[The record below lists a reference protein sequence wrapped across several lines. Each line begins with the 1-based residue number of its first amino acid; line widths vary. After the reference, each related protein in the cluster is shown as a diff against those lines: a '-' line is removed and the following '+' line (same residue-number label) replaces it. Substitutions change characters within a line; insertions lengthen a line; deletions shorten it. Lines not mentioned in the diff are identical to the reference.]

1 MKPLRQ
7 KQIPLLVFG
16 LALSASTTAGE
27 HGAPDVPATSARP
40 AATANSGIPTSPKP
54 PTAAAATKPKAEAK
68 SEVAEEA
75 PAGPTKSAAAKP
87 AAGKEAAKP
96 ETGEAAAASKIEI
109 AWSKGGAAPASAKP
123 AMAAIVAKLEEQE
136 AALEKRRQEK
146 IAAHHPRSRPRP
158 YVAPGMQ
165 RVALSS
171 AAAHPQVPS
180 PAPVAAPTP
189 HSLHW
194 SYSGATGPQAWSK
207 LAPEYAKCGNGERQ
221 SPIDIQ
227 DGLKV
232 DLEPITF
239 EYRPSGYKV
248 TDNGHTIQANVNGW
262 NQMRVMGRRFK
273 LVQFHFH
280 TPSEE
285 SINGRQFDMVV
296 HLVHKDA
303 EDRLAVVAVL
313 VEGGSRQPAI
323 QAVLNNLP
331 LERSQEVHVSGG
343 LDMTQMLPAD
353 RKYFT
358 YMGSL
363 TTPPCTE
370 DVLWIVMKQP
380 VQASADQLNL
390 ISRLYP
396 MNARPTQSAKGRMI
410 KESN

>member
-1 MKPLRQ
+1 
-7 KQIPLLVFG
+7 
-16 LALSASTTAGE
+16 
-27 HGAPDVPATSARP
+27 
-40 AATANSGIPTSPKP
+40 
-54 PTAAAATKPKAEAK
+54 
-68 SEVAEEA
+68 
-75 PAGPTKSAAAKP
+75 
-87 AAGKEAAKP
+87 
-96 ETGEAAAASKIEI
+96 
-109 AWSKGGAAPASAKP
+109 
-123 AMAAIVAKLEEQE
+123 
-136 AALEKRRQEK
+136 
-146 IAAHHPRSRPRP
+146 
-158 YVAPGMQ
+158 
-165 RVALSS
+165 
-171 AAAHPQVPS
+171 
-180 PAPVAAPTP
+180 
-189 HSLHW
+189 
-194 SYSGATGPQAWSK
+194 
-207 LAPEYAKCGNGERQ
+207 
-221 SPIDIQ
+221 
-227 DGLKV
+227 
-232 DLEPITF
+232 
-239 EYRPSGYKV
+239 
-248 TDNGHTIQANVNGW
+248 
-262 NQMRVMGRRFK
+262 
-273 LVQFHFH
+273 
-280 TPSEE
+280 
-285 SINGRQFDMVV
+285 MVV